1 MAAAAAAAARGQGE
15 TPPLCPARGTGTA
28 PRPLPPAHGA
38 RGTGDWRVISLPG
51 CGIHRLCIKTE
62 ALHPEGKGM
71 REKKKTKKK
80 KEKKKRG
87 KAKSSPFSSV
97 VPIWL
102 LAACLPLVSVTAI
115 PVCSD
120 AEHWASS
127 LEESHTLLAGR
138 RGRAAAAAAAA
149 LPCWLRDANVPWL
162 PAGRH
167 HPESEAQASNSSTC
181 RPITQ

>member
-15 TPPLCPARGTGTA
+15 TPPLWAARGTGTA
-28 PRPLPPAHGA
+28 PRPLPRLTGHGEPQTA
-38 RGTGDWRVISLPG
+38 VASPYQAVASTGSASK
-51 CGIHRLCIKTE
+51 HRLCIQKGR
-62 ALHPEGKGM
+62 EGG
-71 REKKKTKKK
+71 KKKNREGT
-80 KEKKKRG
+80 
-87 KAKSSPFSSV
+87 KSSPFSV

-102 LAACLPLVSVTAI
+102 LAARLPLVRVTAI

-120 AEHWASS
+120 AEHWERS
-127 LEESHTLLAGR
+127 LESHTLLAGR

-149 LPCWLRDANVPWL
+149 LPCWLRDANVPWI

>member
-51 CGIHRLCIKTE
+51 CGIHRLCIKTQ
-62 ALHPEGKGM
+62 ALHPERKG
-71 REKKKTKKK
+71 RRGKKK
-80 KEKKKRG
+80 KGGRQ
-87 KAKSSPFSSV
+87 KAPPPFSSV

-120 AEHWASS
+120 AEHWARS
-127 LEESHTLLAGR
+127 LEQSHTLLAGR

-167 HPESEAQASNSSTC
+167 HPESEARAPNSSTC

>member
-1 MAAAAAAAARGQGE
+1 MAAAAAAAARRQGE
-15 TPPLCPARGTGTA
+15 TPPLWAARGTGTA

-38 RGTGDWRVISLPG
+38 RGNTDCRGISLPG
-51 CGIHRLCIKTE
+51 CGIHRLCIKTQ
-62 ALHPEGKGM
+62 ALHPEGKGR
-71 REKKKTKKK
+71 REKKKNREGT
-80 KEKKKRG
+80 
-87 KAKSSPFSSV
+87 KSSPFSV

-102 LAACLPLVSVTAI
+102 LAACLPLVRVTAI

-120 AEHWASS
+120 AEHWERS
-127 LEESHTLLAGR
+127 LESHTLLAGR

-149 LPCWLRDANVPWL
+149 LPCWLRDANVPWI